1 MTYTGA
7 GPFRFDTFTRIHSR
21 AKRRHLAQGSFT
33 ASGWSGATS
42 GEGSQRRLSSAMT
55 LRHFSR
61 GTHLPFLHASQ
72 PTISSITTS
81 VNTRTSK
88 TSR

>member
-7 GPFRFDTFTRIHSR
+7 GPFRFETFTRIHSR
-21 AKRRHLAQGSFT
+21 AKRRHLAQGSFA

-55 LRHFSR
+55 LPPIPQD
-61 GTHLPFLHASQ
+61 THLPFLHASQ
-72 PTISSITTS
+72 PTISFTTTS
-81 VNTRTSK
+81 VNTHTSK